1 MFTRINFLLGL
12 GLTLLLL
19 FYFGFRYLVVAP
31 VTLLAPQ
38 WATPVAGAA
47 VLAGLGFTVQILA
60 QLMGTLSGAG
70 SYPHGPNAAAMASQ
84 AAIVCGHG
92 ALVAGASAWLRHG
105 VPPGTWGLLS
115 IAVLYATGV
124 AIGIVEWRRRPRP
137 PQASGQGSA

>member
-31 VTLLAPQ
+31 VAWIAPQ
-38 WATPVAGAA
+38 WATPVAGIA

-60 QLMGTLSGAG
+60 QLIGTLSGAG
-70 SYPHGPNAAAMASQ
+70 SYPQGPNAVALASQ

-92 ALVAGASAWLRHG
+92 AVVAGASAWLRHG
-105 VPPGTWGLLS
+105 VPPGAWGLAS

-124 AIGIVEWRRRPRP
+124 AIGIVEWKYRPRP
-137 PQASGQGSA
+137 PSAGGPGSA